1 MNTMLRQEDSTM
13 TPDEKME
20 LEKMRAAAMSRQGDV
35 EEMEDEAYAM
45 AAPKGKFSGK
55 VANALVEATNRLLPL
70 FGLTD
75 KYERFDSAMMTELPV
90 DFVRLLSMF
99 KAAVDD
105 AVAEGVLPE
114 DAVIEL
120 SVIKDDAGLQG
131 LAGRIGM
138 AAKSPGFKR
147 FLMRKVKEAP
157 EMEEE
162 ESDEPTSEEEMSE
175 EDLFMSR
182 M

>member
-1 MNTMLRQEDSTM
+1 M
-13 TPDEKME
+13 TPDEKTE
-20 LEKMRAAAMSRQGDV
+20 LEKMRAEAMSRQGDV
-35 EEMEDEAYAM
+35 EEMEDAAYAT

-55 VANALVEATNRLLPL
+55 AANALVDATNRLLPL

-75 KYERFDSAMMTELPV
+75 KYDRFDGATMTELPV

-105 AVAEGVLPE
+105 AVAEGALPE

-120 SVIKDDAGLQG
+120 SVIKDDAGLQA

-138 AAKSPGFKR
+138 AAKSPSFKR

-157 EMEEE
+157 EME